1 MLKNLLLLSGFSTF
15 AVIAIVA
22 FNIYHNYTLSSLPE
36 VTQTRALSIPSTF
49 DSQTIESL
57 RSRKPIQVDLQEK
70 TGVIS
75 EDSKNSSTTPVE
87 PEKTPEASRSATQ
100 FFFQSN
106 IKFFGLFI
114 HSVIKINANIHF

>member
-100 FFFQSN
+100 LIQQ
-106 IKFFGLFI
+106 
-114 HSVIKINANIHF
+114 